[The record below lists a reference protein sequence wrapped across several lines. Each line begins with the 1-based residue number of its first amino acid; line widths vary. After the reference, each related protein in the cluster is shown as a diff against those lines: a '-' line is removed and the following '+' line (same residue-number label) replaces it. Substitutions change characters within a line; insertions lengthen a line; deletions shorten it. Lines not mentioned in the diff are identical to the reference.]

1 MPPVAGTRSAGHS
14 FAFLFALLLFLFPF
28 LFVVVFVLLPVASG
42 LWAGGSLLL
51 RLWLR
56 IVILLPVASG
66 GGGAGLLPRLWL
78 RAGSCLLL
86 PPRGMLGTRGCLCRK
101 NLGLNV

>member
-1 MPPVAGTRSAGHS
+1 MPPVAGTLSAGHS

-66 GGGAGLLPRLWL
+66 GGAALGCCLGFGCE
-78 RAGSCLLL
+78 RAAAFFFHRAACWA
-86 PPRGMLGTRGCLCRK
+86 RVDACVEKTRG
-101 NLGLNV
+101 